1 MRSVTFS
8 WLESPSAGPAEQLR
22 FDEELL
28 IQGRPVLRLW
38 EAAQECVVLGYAGHA
53 ERDVHMSACD
63 RAGVPIL
70 RRCSG
75 GSAVL
80 LAPGCLNYSLVLPLE
95 CEPKWREVRYSLEWT
110 MKRMCRALGLAG
122 LRHEAH
128 SDLALHKRKVSGNA
142 QRRTQHAIL
151 HHGTLLYDFDAA
163 RTEHF
168 LKPPV
173 REPRYRAGRSHAD
186 FLGNLPLT
194 PAQIR
199 QRLMEAWC

>member
-122 LRHEAH
+122 LRHEAD

-168 LKPPV
+168 LKPPA